1 MNLQENIR
9 RIIKEEV
16 NRKYVRSSENLTKQ
30 IINYLDKYFSGAKT
44 KIKNEGYYVSCEL
57 CVNGDRVI
65 RTTFYFGA
73 SWDDDE
79 DETPDYQFKNGYL
92 LISEDFV
99 KRLSTLLPIKK
110 SYILH
115 IIEEW
120 FEDKYIDMIEKEANV
135 SGIYI
140 SEIDLTKPQKCV
152 FVEIPNNITD
162 EEMIDYID
170 KHTGYKKDEIIQQVE
185 SGEKD
190 LRKLY
195 LDTLERQED
204 KRINGD
210 W

>member
-1 MNLQENIR
+1 MNLKENIR

-30 IINYLDKYFSGAKT
+30 ITNYLDKYFSGAKT

-57 CVNGDRVI
+57 CVNGDRI
-65 RTTFYFGA
+65 ISTTFYFGA
-73 SWDDDE
+73 SDDDE
-79 DETPDYQFKNGYL
+79 DETPDDQFNTGYL
-92 LISEDFV
+92 FISEDFV

-120 FEDKYIDMIEKEANV
+120 FEDKYIDMIEKETNV
-135 SGIYI
+135 NGIYI
-140 SEIDLTKPQKCV
+140 SEIELIKPRKCV

-170 KHTGYKKDEIIQQVE
+170 KHTGYKKDEIIQRVE
-185 SGEKD
+185 SGEID
-190 LRKLY
+190 LRNEY
-195 LDTLERQED
+195 LDVLERQED

>member
-1 MNLQENIR
+1 MNLKENIR

-30 IINYLDKYFSGAKT
+30 IINYLDKYFSNAKT
-44 KIKNEGYYVSCEL
+44 KIENEGYYVTCEL
-57 CVNGDRVI
+57 CVNGNRMI
-65 RTTFYFGA
+65 STTFYFGA
-73 SWDDDE
+73 SDDDE
-79 DETPDYQFKNGYL
+79 DDTPDDQFNSGYL

-99 KRLSTLLPIKK
+99 KKLSTVLPIKK

-120 FEDKYIDMIEKEANV
+120 FEDKYIDMIEKETNV
-135 SGIYI
+135 NGIYI
-140 SEIDLTKPQKCV
+140 SEIDLTKPRKCV

-162 EEMIDYID
+162 DEMIDYVVNNTLYT
-170 KHTGYKKDEIIQQVE
+170 KEEVVKKME
-185 SGEKD
+185 SGDID
-190 LRKLY
+190 LKKLY
-195 LDTLERQED
+195 KNKLESQED

>member
-1 MNLQENIR
+1 MNIKENIR

-30 IINYLDKYFSGAKT
+30 IINYLDKYFSSAKT
-44 KIKNEGYYVSCEL
+44 KISNKGYYVSCEL
-57 CVNGDRVI
+57 CVNGDSVMN
-65 RTTFYFGA
+65 TTFYFGP
-73 SWDDDE
+73 SDDDE
-79 DETPDYQFKNGYL
+79 DETPADQFNTGYL
-92 LISEDFV
+92 FISEDFV
-99 KRLSTLLPIKK
+99 KRLSTVLPIKK

-140 SEIDLTKPQKCV
+140 SEIDLIKPRKCV

-170 KHTGYKKDEIIQQVE
+170 KHTGYKKDEIIQRVE
-185 SGEKD
+185 SGEID
-190 LRKLY
+190 LRNEY
-195 LDTLERQED
+195 LDVLERQED